1 MSEQFAELEVGSC
14 LVLAFLPARFMH
26 RIPTSLKLI
35 STFSFPL
42 SRPIALTHLREAQH
56 SPLRTAKQNGS
67 NPPPPLK
74 KSPAQPTR
82 HNTQTSPTM
91 GFTTGFVRPTL
102 PPPPPLSPT
111 NTRSQVGGIA
121 LTSTFLY
128 LSLSLHQRNRLY
140 QSSLLRQQAQVLTS
154 LSDPHPQPLTPER
167 RAPREGL
174 AERVKDRWN
183 AELELNVRKLQSL
196 DWDRV
201 REDLERGVSGLW
213 ARAFR
218 GAREGV
224 VEGSTSVVDAAR
236 GKSIGGAVKSG
247 ESWAEWRDRESSK
260 PVVVDKMRAAE

>member
-1 MSEQFAELEVGSC
+1 
-14 LVLAFLPARFMH
+14 
-26 RIPTSLKLI
+26 
-35 STFSFPL
+35 
-42 SRPIALTHLREAQH
+42 
-56 SPLRTAKQNGS
+56 
-67 NPPPPLK
+67 
-74 KSPAQPTR
+74 
-82 HNTQTSPTM
+82 M
-91 GFTTGFVRPTL
+91 GFTTGF
-102 PPPPPLSPT
+102 
-111 NTRSQVGGIA
+111 VGGIA

-218 GAREGV
+218 GRGRE
-224 VEGSTSVVDAAR
+224 
-236 GKSIGGAVKSG
+236 
-247 ESWAEWRDRESSK
+247 WWRDRRAWW
-260 PVVVDKMRAAE
+260 MRRGEEYRRGCEEWGELG